1 MTIFEQAVD
10 YNNLEKAFL
19 DVTGS
24 ADEELVINLQN
35 HLIWGSYKPEG
46 TLVDLVVEKA
56 FLRVLFLYSQESQNR
71 SSDAIRLIC
80 LEKHPNYRMMV
91 Q

>member
-46 TLVDLVVEKA
+46 TVVDLVVEKA
-56 FLRVLFLYSQESQNR
+56 FLRVHFLYSQESQNR
-71 SSDAIRLIC
+71 SSDAIRLIR
-80 LEKHPNYRMMV
+80 LEKHPNYRTMV

>member
-35 HLIWGSYKPEG
+35 HLIWGTYQSDGDVEDLI
-46 TLVDLVVEKA
+46 LVRAV
-56 FLRVLFLYSQESQNR
+56 LRVVLPTIKPS
-71 SSDAIRLIC
+71 
-80 LEKHPNYRMMV
+80 
-91 Q
+91 